1 MSSSFF
7 SLSPVGSSQIQRHQ
21 PLTAVG
27 SPEPILKAGSPSPPP
42 NQPQGPLHEGWLVT
56 AVTQSFPTGPV
67 GQCEDMPYGNE

>member
-27 SPEPILKAGSPSPPP
+27 SPEPILKAGPPARRPASLRDRFMRDGLSPP
-42 NQPQGPLHEGWLVT
+42 
-56 AVTQSFPTGPV
+56 
-67 GQCEDMPYGNE
+67 